1 MDVLTTLLVNG
12 LYDTV
17 PCVTTSSESF
27 PNFCFIPTSPGL
39 MTAQLLA
46 RMTNI
51 GIAKSRG
58 ALVFHFE
65 RALSLVNIL
74 EKPGLQNSRC
84 RNKWKRF
91 FMLSVL
97 LIVIVAN
104 IIVILSKIK
113 VNNSILKMLL
123 LLGKFYEMNI
133 LFTPSLNDRLFVKNP
148 QNTELGKR
156 IIKEAI
162 QLMAE
167 IGYEQFTFKK
177 LAVAMETTE
186 ATIYRYFLNKHKL
199 LIYLV
204 SWYWSYL
211 EFQIVIQLNNISSAE
226 DKIKKIIDILVWED
240 NLEIDFGG
248 FDHQAL
254 YYVAIGEGNK
264 TYLSKD
270 VDENN
275 KDLLYKPF
283 KDLSARI
290 AAVFLEYNPKYK
302 YPNTLASSII
312 DLSHLQF
319 FFMHHLPRLS
329 DFAKKKN
336 PKELEAFLEHLVFKT
351 LE

>member
-1 MDVLTTLLVNG
+1 
-12 LYDTV
+12 
-17 PCVTTSSESF
+17 
-27 PNFCFIPTSPGL
+27 
-39 MTAQLLA
+39 
-46 RMTNI
+46 
-51 GIAKSRG
+51 
-58 ALVFHFE
+58 
-65 RALSLVNIL
+65 
-74 EKPGLQNSRC
+74 
-84 RNKWKRF
+84 
-91 FMLSVL
+91 
-97 LIVIVAN
+97 
-104 IIVILSKIK
+104 
-113 VNNSILKMLL
+113 MLL

-133 LFTPSLNDRLFVKNP
+133 VFTPSLNDRLFVKNP

-162 QLMAE
+162 HLMAE

-177 LAVAMETTE
+177 LAVVMETTE

-211 EFQIVIQLNNISSAE
+211 EFQIVIQLNNISSAA

-254 YYVAIGEGNK
+254 YLVAIGEGNK
-264 TYLSKD
+264 TYLSKN